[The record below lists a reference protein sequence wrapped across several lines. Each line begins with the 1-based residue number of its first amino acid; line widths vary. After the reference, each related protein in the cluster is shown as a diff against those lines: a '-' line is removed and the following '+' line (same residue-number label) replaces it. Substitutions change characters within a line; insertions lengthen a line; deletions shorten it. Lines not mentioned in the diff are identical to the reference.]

1 MTDLKNSPLRRVTE
15 YPEHY
20 DPGVLFPVPRAD
32 ARRDLGLSDW
42 PYHGFD
48 RWNAYELSWLN
59 WKGLPRVA
67 MALFELPASSPCII
81 ESKSLKLYLNSFSM
95 TRLDGGDELVERLI
109 ADLSRISGAPVG
121 VTLLP
126 VDAAVFTAPPAAGS
140 PAAGSMLLDEQ
151 DIAVD
156 RYELDSGLLR
166 ADGSDHRQESLYSHL
181 LRSNCPVTG
190 QPDWGSVF
198 IDYAGPALDRSAL
211 LRYICSFRTHQGF
224 HEACVERIFL
234 DILALGDFDSL
245 TVTAKYLRRGGLDI
259 NPCRS
264 LHPQRPDMGR
274 LTRQ

>member
-1 MTDLKNSPLRRVTE
+1 MTDLKHSPLGRASD

-20 DPGVLFPVPRAD
+20 DSDRLFPVARAD
-32 ARRDLGLSDW
+32 ARRALGLSDW

-59 WKGLPRVA
+59 RKGLPRVA

-95 TRLDGGDELVERLI
+95 TRLTERDELVERLTT
-109 ADLSRISGAPVG
+109 DLSRVSGAPVE

-126 VDAAVFTAPPAAGS
+126 VDAALFAAPPVGS
-140 PAAGSMLLDEQ
+140 VLLDEL

-156 RYELDSGLLR
+156 RYELDPGLLR
-166 ADGSDHRQESLYSHL
+166 ADAADPRQESLYSHL

-198 IDYAGPALDRSAL
+198 IDYAGPALEHAAL
-211 LRYICSFRTHQGF
+211 LRYLCSFRTHQGF

-234 DILALGDFDSL
+234 DLLALGDFDRL

-264 LHPQRPDMGR
+264 LHPHRPDMGR
-274 LTRQ
+274 LARQ

>member
-1 MTDLKNSPLRRVTE
+1 MTDLKHSPLGQASN

-20 DPGVLFPVPRAD
+20 APELLFPVARAD
-32 ARRDLGLSDW
+32 ARRELGLSDW

-48 RWNAYELSWLN
+48 RWNAYEISWLN
-59 WKGLPRVA
+59 PKGLPRMA
-67 MALFELPASSPCII
+67 MAVFELPASSPCII

-95 TRLDGGDELVERLI
+95 TRLDGENELVERLT
-109 ADLSRISGAPVG
+109 ADLSRVSGAPVE

-126 VDAAVFTAPPAAGS
+126 VDAAVFAGPPAADS
-140 PAAGSMLLDEQ
+140 VLLDKL

-156 RYELDSGLLR
+156 RYELDPGLLR
-166 ADGSDHRQESLYSHL
+166 ADGSDHLQESLYSHL

-198 IDYAGPALDRSAL
+198 IDYAGPALDHAAL
-211 LRYICSFRTHQGF
+211 LRYLCSFRTHQGF

-234 DILALGDFDSL
+234 DILALGAFDRLS
-245 TVTAKYLRRGGLDI
+245 VTAKYLRRGGLDI
-259 NPCRS
+259 TPCRS

-274 LTRQ
+274 LARQ